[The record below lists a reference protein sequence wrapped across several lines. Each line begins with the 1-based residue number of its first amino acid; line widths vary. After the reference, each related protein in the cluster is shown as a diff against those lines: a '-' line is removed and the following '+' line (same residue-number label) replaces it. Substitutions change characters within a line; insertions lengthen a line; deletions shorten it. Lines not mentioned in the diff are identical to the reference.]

1 MSEKEKL
8 KIEID
13 KLPEQK
19 AKEVLDY
26 VRFLIKQES
35 EIMSST
41 LVSEPSLGKDWLKSE
56 EDEAW
61 SNL

>member
-1 MSEKEKL
+1 MSEKEQL
-8 KIEID
+8 KIEIE

-26 VRFLIKQES
+26 VRFLIKQEN
-35 EIMSST
+35 EVMAST
-41 LVSEPSLGKDWLKSE
+41 LVSEPSLAEDWLKSE

-61 SNL
+61 ANL

>member
-13 KLPEQK
+13 KLSDKK

-26 VRFLIKQES
+26 VRFLIKQEN
-35 EIMSST
+35 EILSST
-41 LVSEPSLGKDWLKSE
+41 LVSEPSLAKDWLTSE

-61 SNL
+61 ANL

>member
-13 KLPEQK
+13 KLSERK
-19 AKEVLDY
+19 AAEVLDY
-26 VRFLIKQES
+26 VRFLIERES
-35 EIMSST
+35 EVMSST
-41 LVSEPSLGKDWLKSE
+41 LVSEPSLAKDWLKSE

-61 SNL
+61 AHL